1 MERNEAGAIASE
13 KLNEIFNLV
22 PGLRNEINEKKSN
35 FTAKDYI
42 RVTFKNG
49 SILDVVGVKNSSR
62 GGRRHSG
69 LIDEVIMIDGTTLNE
84 VILPMLN
91 VSRRLPNGEI
101 DNDEVLNK
109 GQIYCTSA
117 GYKNTFSYDKLIQ
130 LLIWQIIKPGS
141 AFIMGGNWRLPVKM
155 GLLDKNFVQELKN
168 DGTYDEMSFE
178 REYKIKSVLYKCN

>member
-69 LIDEVIMIDGTTLNE
+69 LIDEV
-84 VILPMLN
+84 
-91 VSRRLPNGEI
+91 
-101 DNDEVLNK
+101 NK
-109 GQIYCTSA
+109 IALTHFFPIPWG
-117 GYKNTFSYDKLIQ
+117 F
-130 LLIWQIIKPGS
+130 
-141 AFIMGGNWRLPVKM
+141 FI
-155 GLLDKNFVQELKN
+155 
-168 DGTYDEMSFE
+168 
-178 REYKIKSVLYKCN
+178 